1 MLFLILPNT
10 LYDKK
15 YLKDYKEYKF
25 VIWEHPH
32 YFERY
37 NFNKKKLILHRAT
50 LKYYQDYLK
59 DNKFKVD
66 KYYEYD
72 HKVDIN
78 NYTLF
83 DPIDCIKLK
92 GNYTIV
98 ESPNFLGNKELYEK
112 YRQKTDKF
120 FFNAF
125 YMWMKKELD
134 IIPKVKSQD
143 KYNRDSLPEDIDIPD
158 LPSNKSD
165 EKYIKEAIKY
175 VNKNFGDNYGN
186 TDNFVYPIKHTTAKR
201 WLKSFIDKKLKCFGV
216 YQDAVVKDE
225 SFLFHSVLSSS
236 INIGLLNP
244 LEIIDE
250 VEDNKKGIP
259 LNSHEGYVRQ
269 LHWREYQR
277 YCYIH
282 FDFSNKNYF
291 GNKKK
296 LNDSWYTGETG
307 MLPVDNCIKK
317 GFDTGYLH
325 HIERLMIVGNWMNL
339 TGIDPNEGFKWF
351 MEFSIDSYQWVMLQN
366 VLEMV
371 FFVSGGETMRKPY
384 ASSSNYILKMSNYK
398 KGEWSEE
405 WAETY
410 RDWVEKNRKKL
421 WKFRYNFPTLRMKK

>member
-1 MLFLILPNT
+1 MIFLILPNT

-15 YLKDYKEYKF
+15 YLKDYKDYKF

-32 YFERY
+32 YFEKY

-72 HKVDIN
+72 CKVDIN

-83 DPIDCIKLK
+83 DPIDDIKLK
-92 GNYTIV
+92 GKYTIV
-98 ESPNFLGNKELYEK
+98 ESPNFLGDKELYEK

-125 YMWMKKELD
+125 YMFMKKELD
-134 IIPKVKSQD
+134 IMPKVKSQD
-143 KYNRDSLPEDIDIPD
+143 KYNRDSLPDDVDIPD

-165 EKYIKEAIKY
+165 KKYIKEAIKY

-201 WLKSFIDKKLKCFGV
+201 WLKSFIDKKLKLFGKF
-216 YQDAVVKDE
+216 QDAVIEDE

-250 VEDNKKGIP
+250 VENKKGIP
-259 LNSHEGYVRQ
+259 LNSLEGYIRQ
-269 LHWREYQR
+269 LFWRDYMR
-277 YCYIH
+277 YTYVY
-282 FDFSNKNYF
+282 FDFDNKNYF

-296 LNDSWYTGETG
+296 LDKSWYDGTTGI
-307 MLPVDNCIKK
+307 LPVDDCIKK
-317 GFDTGYLH
+317 AFDTAYLH
-325 HIERLMIVGNWMNL
+325 HIERLMVIGNYMNL
-339 TGIDPNEGFKWF
+339 SGIEPWEGVKWF
-351 MEFSIDSYQWVMLQN
+351 TEFAIDSYQWVMLFN
-366 VLEMV
+366 VLQMV
-371 FFVSGGETMRKPY
+371 FFIAGKEGTRKPY
-384 ASSSNYILKMSNYK
+384 VSSGAYILKMSNYK
-398 KGEWSEE
+398 SGDWSEDWTELYRE
-405 WAETY
+405 W
-410 RDWVEKNRKKL
+410 VQKNRKKL
-421 WKFRYNFPTLRMKK
+421 LPFKYHFPGLRTKK